1 MISTLTSRPVRTIAD
16 DLALYKAAQKAL
28 GDPAMVG
35 TVVKVSYSY
44 DEVQALVAD
53 MVAMGYLAR
62 RDVAHGLTPNR
73 TAAPHHVAL
82 LLR

>member
-1 MISTLTSRPVRTIAD
+1 MFDTLTSPQVRTIGD
-16 DLALYKAAQKAL
+16 DLALYRAAQRAL
-28 GDPAMVG
+28 GDPAKVG

-62 RDVAHGLTPNR
+62 REVAHGLTLDR